1 MFKIF
6 TGYALVEKYHN
17 WKKSH
22 KTDDKTISRIIRLL
36 FAIVACLLV
45 WCLPVENWI
54 DGMTIIQKRTLAIF
68 LFAILMWLFEA
79 VPAWTTSVMVVVMLL
94 FTTSNSSLT
103 FFNNGIDPATLK
115 AYTAMQPGARE
126 ILANRDSAE
135 NKAVINVLTNT
146 ATRDEL
152 KTALAL
158 IDNAGLKKNAKGEIV
173 TVCDTLCI
181 ADSTVEVDKYVV
193 AKVDNLLNAPKD
205 TAGVA
210 AKYYIVLVDSD
221 SNKDR
226 VLAKVKADSTLAG
239 REILTFSSE
248 IEEVLTP
255 ENVSR
260 LTPAVVKDITAKN
273 LETISPEVTKH
284 GYTSFF
290 KSLLACFADPII
302 MLFIGGFVLAIAA
315 SKTGLDL
322 FLARVMLKPFGT
334 NPKMVL
340 LGFLMVTGVFSM
352 FLSNTATAAMML
364 TFLGPVLK
372 SLPADGKGK
381 TALALAIPIAANIG
395 GMGTP
400 IGTPPNAIA
409 LKYMSEIGIEVG
421 FGQWMAFM
429 IPFTILL
436 LFLAWLMLIKL
447 FPFKAKEI
455 KLNIEGELKKDWR
468 SVVVY
473 ITFIATVL
481 LWVLDKATG
490 VNANVVAMLPVGVC
504 AIIGVLTKRDLE
516 EISWSVLW
524 MVAGGFALGVAL
536 QETGLAQ
543 TLINAIPFAEWPP
556 ILMVVGSGLICYI
569 MANFI
574 SHTATANL
582 LVPILALVGASIST
596 ILAPLGGVSTLLIG
610 VAIGSSLGMVLPI
623 STPPNAIAAATGMI
637 EQKDMVKTGLIMGIL
652 GLVIGYGML
661 IVLGS
666 SGLI

>member
-6 TGYALVEKYHN
+6 PGYDLVESYHK
-17 WKKSH
+17 WKKAH
-22 KTDDKTISRIIRLL
+22 RTDDKTVSRAIRLIL
-36 FAIVACLLV
+36 AAVVALLV

-54 DGMTIIQKRTLAIF
+54 DGLTIIQKRTLAIF
-68 LFAILMWLFEA
+68 IYAILMWLFEA
-79 VPAWTTSVMVVVMLL
+79 VPAWTTSVMAVVLLL
-94 FTTSNSSLT
+94 FTTSNSSLV
-103 FFNNGIDPATLK
+103 FF
-115 AYTAMQPGARE
+115 
-126 ILANRDSAE
+126 E
-135 NKAVINVLTNT
+135 NA
-146 ATRDEL
+146 APE
-152 KTALAL
+152 AL
-158 IDNAGLKKNAKGEIV
+158 G
-173 TVCDTLCI
+173 TQ
-181 ADSTVEVDKYVV
+181 
-193 AKVDNLLNAPKD
+193 
-205 TAGVA
+205 
-210 AKYYIVLVDSD
+210 
-221 SNKDR
+221 
-226 VLAKVKADSTLAG
+226 
-239 REILTFSSE
+239 
-248 IEEVLTP
+248 
-255 ENVSR
+255 
-260 LTPAVVKDITAKN
+260 
-273 LETISPEVTKH
+273 
-284 GYTSFF
+284 TSY
-290 KSLLACFADPII
+290 KSLLHCFADPII

-322 FLARVMLKPFGT
+322 FLARVMLKPFGK

-372 SLPADGKGK
+372 ALPADGKGK
-381 TALALAIPIAANIG
+381 TALALAIPIAANVG

-409 LKYMSEIGIEVG
+409 LKYMSEIGIEIG
-421 FGQWMAFM
+421 FGQWMLFM
-429 IPFTILL
+429 IPFTLLL
-436 LFLAWLMLIKL
+436 LFLAWIMLVKL

-455 KLNIEGELKKDWR
+455 NLNIEGELKKDWR

-473 ITFIATVL
+473 ITFICTVL

-524 MVAGGFALGVAL
+524 MVAGGFALGVGL

-543 TLINAIPFAEWPP
+543 TLIDVIPFGSWPAL
-556 ILMVVGSGLICYI
+556 IMVIGSGLICYA

-574 SHTATANL
+574 SHTATASL
-582 LVPILALVGASIST
+582 LVPILAVVGASVAGN
-596 ILAPLGGVSTLLIG
+596 LAPLGGVSTLLVG

-623 STPPNAIAAATGMI
+623 STPPNAIAASTGMI

-661 IVLGS
+661 IILGS
-666 SGLI
+666 AGFFG

>member
-6 TGYALVEKYHN
+6 PGYHLVEAYHN
-17 WKKSH
+17 WKRNH
-22 KTDDKTISRIIRLL
+22 KTDDKTVSRLIRL
-36 FAIVACLLV
+36 AIAIIACLLV

-79 VPAWTTSVMVVVMLL
+79 VPAWTTSVMVVVLLL
-94 FTTSNSSLT
+94 FTTSNSSLV
-103 FFNNGIDPATLK
+103 FFNNAAP
-115 AYTAMQPGARE
+115 E
-126 ILANRDSAE
+126 
-135 NKAVINVLTNT
+135 
-146 ATRDEL
+146 
-152 KTALAL
+152 AL
-158 IDNAGLKKNAKGEIV
+158 GQ
-173 TVCDTLCI
+173 T
-181 ADSTVEVDKYVV
+181 
-193 AKVDNLLNAPKD
+193 
-205 TAGVA
+205 
-210 AKYYIVLVDSD
+210 
-221 SNKDR
+221 
-226 VLAKVKADSTLAG
+226 
-239 REILTFSSE
+239 
-248 IEEVLTP
+248 
-255 ENVSR
+255 
-260 LTPAVVKDITAKN
+260 
-273 LETISPEVTKH
+273 
-284 GYTSFF
+284 TSY
-290 KSLLACFADPII
+290 KSLMACFADPII

-322 FLARVMLKPFGT
+322 FLARVMLKPFGKK
-334 NPKMVL
+334 PQMVL

-372 SLPADGKGK
+372 ALPADGKGK
-381 TALALAIPIAANIG
+381 TALALAIPIAANVG

-409 LKYMSEIGIEVG
+409 LKYMSEIGINIG
-421 FGQWMAFM
+421 FGEWMAFM
-429 IPFTILL
+429 IPFTLLL
-436 LFLAWLMLIKL
+436 LFIAWVMLVKL
-447 FPFKAKEI
+447 FPFKAKSIE
-455 KLNIEGELKKDWR
+455 LNIEGELKKDWR

-473 ITFIATVL
+473 ITFAATVL
-481 LWVLDKATG
+481 LWVLDKKTG

-524 MVAGGFALGVAL
+524 MVAGGFALGVGL
-536 QETGLAQ
+536 QQTGLAQ
-543 TLINAIPFAEWPP
+543 TLIDAIPFGSWPAVV
-556 ILMVVGSGLICYI
+556 MVVGSGLICYA

-574 SHTATANL
+574 SHTATASL
-582 LVPILALVGASIST
+582 LVPILAAVGASAAV
-596 ILAPLGGVSTLLIG
+596 LANLEPLGGVSTLLVG

-637 EQKDMVKTGLIMGIL
+637 EQKDMIKTGLIMGIV